1 MSDVA
6 ERTQSSP
13 SRPRVV
19 RWTALLVLVLTVWV
33 VRAAVVAP
41 VRIDSASMEPTL
53 DHGDVVMVTR
63 RPPPVADLARGDLV
77 VFRWHGEGPQTLKRV
92 VGLGGDVVVVRDAAL
107 FVNHERVDEPYVDH
121 ALIDGYYSAT
131 FTVPE
136 GSVFVLGDNR
146 GNSLDS
152 RDFGS
157 VSGSDLVGR
166 VLFRIWPVA

>member
-1 MSDVA
+1 MLG
-6 ERTQSSP
+6 
-13 SRPRVV
+13 
-19 RWTALLVLVLTVWV
+19 WTALLILVLGIWL
-33 VRAAVVAP
+33 VRAAVVSP
-41 VRIDSASMEPTL
+41 VRVGSASMEPTL
-53 DHGDVVMVTR
+53 HNGDVVMVSR

-77 VFRWHGEGPQTLKRV
+77 VFRWHGQGPQTLKRV

-107 FVNHERVDEPYVDH
+107 FVNRERVAEPYVDH

-131 FTVPE
+131 FTVPQ

-152 RDFGS
+152 RDFGP

-166 VLFRIWPVA
+166 VLLRIWPVG